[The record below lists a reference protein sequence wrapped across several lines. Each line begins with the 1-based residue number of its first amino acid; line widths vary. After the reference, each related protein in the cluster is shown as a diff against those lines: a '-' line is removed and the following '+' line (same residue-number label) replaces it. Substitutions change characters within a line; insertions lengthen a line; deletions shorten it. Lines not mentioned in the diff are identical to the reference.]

1 MPPIPAP
8 IMAIEE
14 FLDWGML
21 SGVLCELEEV
31 LLANE
36 DLARAIQ
43 ARDLKM

>member
-8 IMAIEE
+8 MMAIEE

-21 SGVLCELEEV
+21 SGVLCESVEV

-43 ARDLKM
+43 KSDLKM